1 MIIRNMR
8 QENKMSQIDNAG
20 HLKQYQ
26 VWDRTVRV
34 SHWVN
39 VICITGLLSVGTVIL
54 NNKILGISTDGKIL
68 LKTIHVF
75 IGYVFILNLG
85 WRLTWAFFGNRF
97 SRWKSIIPF
106 TKEHRASFKVFME
119 GERNHNPVFF
129 LGHNPLGQVMVA
141 FIFLLLSTQ
150 AITGLVL
157 AGTDIYFPP
166 FGNTITEWIAE
177 DKNNAAN
184 IKPYSKVNVNPESY
198 KEMRDFRKP
207 FITTHVYVF
216 YTLLG
221 AILLHIIG
229 VVVSESRGTTGLVSA
244 MFTGKKI
251 SSKDPVDDNET

>member
-1 MIIRNMR
+1 MN
-8 QENKMSQIDNAG
+8 QIDNTAKP
-20 HLKQYQ
+20 LKQYQ

-34 SHWVN
+34 FHWVN

-75 IGYVFILNLG
+75 IGYVFVLNLG

-106 TKEHRASFKVFME
+106 TKEHRASFKPFME
-119 GERNHNPVFF
+119 GEKNHNPAFF
-129 LGHNPLGQVMVA
+129 LGHNPLGRVMVA

-166 FGNTITEWIAE
+166 LGNTITEWIAE

-207 FITTHVYVF
+207 FITTHIYIF

-221 AILLHIIG
+221 TILLHIIG
-229 VVVSESRGTTGLVSA
+229 VVVSESRGKNGLVSA
-244 MFTGKKI
+244 MFTGKKV
-251 SSKDPVDDNET
+251 SSKNPVDGNET

>member
-1 MIIRNMR
+1 
-8 QENKMSQIDNAG
+8 MSPIDNTAEY
-20 HLKQYQ
+20 LKQYH
-26 VWDRTVRV
+26 VWDRTVRIF
-34 SHWVN
+34 HWDN
-39 VICITGLLSVGTVIL
+39 VICVIGLLSVGIVIL

-75 IGYVFILNLG
+75 IGYVFFINLG
-85 WRLTWAFFGNRF
+85 YRLVWAFIGNRF
-97 SRWKSIIPF
+97 SKWKSIIPF
-106 TKEHRASFKVFME
+106 TKEHRASFKAFMD
-119 GERNHNPVFF
+119 GERNNSPAFF
-129 LGHNPLGQVMVA
+129 LGHNPLGRLMVA
-141 FIFLLLSTQ
+141 FLFLLLSTQ

-177 DKNNAAN
+177 DKNNLAD
-184 IKPYSKVNVNPESY
+184 IKPYSKVNVNPDSY

-229 VVVSESRGTTGLVSA
+229 VVVSELREKTGLVSA
-244 MFTGKKI
+244 MFTGIKA
-251 SSKDPVDDNET
+251 SSKKPVDTDEV